1 MLNLLVGVLY
11 LASERTAR
19 AHEGATGSRFVCN
32 AIPPGAEPGCGYGP
46 TGNRVQST
54 SPLEDELRNTI
65 IHLRE
70 TILQQK
76 ETIVSQQGTIK
87 ELSSKL
93 TRCEASTD
101 ADTSS
106 QGRARGQGSRRKE
119 YGKNTM
125 GDLPRDPGETIDQ
138 LGKTMQS
145 LKGRLES
152 LEGGLRPIGQER
164 CTGAAAAAA
173 LPPLAPLPL
182 ELRELLRQRLEVL
195 EGQLLKKVAELEE
208 EKSQLLNETTEHRQ
222 RTESTLSSLL
232 ERIQELERT
241 NNAFKSPEDFK
252 VSLPLRTNY
261 LYGRIKKSLPEMYAF
276 TVCMWL
282 KSSASPGVGTPFSYG
297 VPGQANEIVLIEWG
311 NNPIEL
317 LVDDKLPLS
326 VSDGRWHHICIT
338 WTTRDGFWE
347 AYQDGERLGTGDNL
361 APWHPIKPGG
371 VIILGQEQFNM
382 WDRVLRPADIIGMAN
397 CSAYMPGN
405 VIPWVD
411 ANVEVMG
418 GATKAPLEIC
428 EDRAFDS

>member
-1 MLNLLVGVLY
+1 MLALIVGLLI
-11 LASERTAR
+11 LAGGR
-19 AHEGATGSRFVCN
+19 AVRSQDATGSRFVCN

-46 TGNRVQST
+46 TGNRVQSS
-54 SPLEDELRNTI
+54 SPVEDELRNTI
-65 IHLRE
+65 IQLRE

-87 ELSSKL
+87 ELNSKL
-93 TRCEASTD
+93 ARCEAA
-101 ADTSS
+101 ADE
-106 QGRARGQGSRRKE
+106 RKE

-145 LKGRLES
+145 LKGRLEN
-152 LEGGLRPIGQER
+152 LEVRCSNISSGGVSALTP
-164 CTGAAAAAA
+164 
-173 LPPLAPLPL
+173 LPP
-182 ELRELLRQRLEVL
+182 ELRELLRQRLGAL
-195 EGQLLKKVAELEE
+195 ETQLLRKVAELEE
-208 EKSQLLNETTEHRQ
+208 EKSQLYNETAAHRQ
-222 RTESTLSSLL
+222 RTESALNSLL
-232 ERIQELERT
+232 ERITELEKS

-282 KSSASPGVGTPFSYG
+282 KSSASPGIGTPFSYG

-317 LVDDKLPLS
+317 LVNDKVAQLPLS

-371 VIILGQEQFNM
+371 VIILGQEQDIVGGRFDATQAFVGELSQFNM
-382 WDRVLRPADIIGMAN
+382 WDRVLRPVDIMGLAN

-405 VIPWVD
+405 VVPWID
-411 ANVEVMG
+411 ANVEVFG
-418 GATKAPLEIC
+418 GASKAALEIC